1 MWEKTNR
8 HSLTDTHSL
17 KCEKKECKN
26 ENNTS
31 EKYHW
36 FDLQSI
42 RIQYPALT
50 REKKSGPDEWNNGRE
65 GTQIKHTS
73 TQRNREITSVA
84 TFTTFFKWCIHVDT
98 IHIHISLCV
107 TITGREL
114 NEQRI
119 FWYISN
125 LKKKNLTHKL
135 NTVDRV
141 KEIERTREKKWNGK
155 REIEIATDE
164 KYIHP
169 HSGQLSRTNVYR
181 WP

>member
-26 ENNTS
+26 ENYTS

-125 LKKKNLTHKL
+125 LKKKKSYTQ
-135 NTVDRV
+135 TEYSRSSERDR
-141 KEIERTREKKWNGK
+141 KNK
-155 REIEIATDE
+155 REEMKWKERDRDSHRRKIYTSALRAT
-164 KYIHP
+164 
-169 HSGQLSRTNVYR
+169 LSN
-181 WP
+181 